1 MSESRPIEVGFRKP
15 PETPR
20 PGPTVRTEI
29 TSVTPDG
36 DARTRTD
43 EVATEE
49 PLEIR
54 VRHRGEEH
62 QVAVTMR
69 TPGNDFELAAGFLLS
84 EGMVRAR
91 EHIAKVSYCASGP
104 PEQLYNQV
112 TVELTN
118 GAPFDPA
125 EMQRNFYTTSS
136 CGVCGKASL
145 EAVRVQAAE
154 IADGPEVEHEI
165 FNTLPKK
172 LRARQRI
179 FERTGGLHAA
189 GLFDTNGELLLI
201 REDVGRHNA
210 VDKLLGK
217 LLMDGKVP
225 ARANILQVSGRTSFE
240 IIQKAAVAGI
250 PIVSAVSAPSSLAV
264 SLAQELGMTLVGFVR
279 GDSFNVY
286 AEPRRIRFARNS
298 APGVSRSASDHDG
311 AM

>member
-1 MSESRPIEVGFRKP
+1 MSESRPIDVGFRKP

-29 TSVTPDG
+29 VSVTPDG

-54 VRHRGEEH
+54 VRHRGHEH

-69 TPGNDFELAAGFLLS
+69 TPGNDFELATGFLYS
-84 EGMVRAR
+84 EGLIRTRTHVT
-91 EHIAKVSYCASGP
+91 KVSYCASGP

-112 TVELTN
+112 TVELTD
-118 GAPFDPA
+118 GAPFDPL

-145 EAVRVQAAE
+145 DAVRVQSDP
-154 IADGPEVEHEI
+154 IQDGPEVDHEI

-172 LRARQRI
+172 LRAGQRI

-189 GLFDTNGELLLI
+189 GLFDTNGELLLL

-210 VDKLLGK
+210 VDKLIGK
-217 LLMDGKVP
+217 LVMDGVVP
-225 ARANILQVSGRTSFE
+225 AKDRILQVSGRTSFE
-240 IIQKAAVAGI
+240 IMQKAATAGI
-250 PIVSAVSAPSSLAV
+250 PIVSAVSAPPSLAV
-264 SLAQELGMTLVGFVR
+264 ALADELNMTLIGFVR

-286 AEPRRIRFARNS
+286 AGPRRIRFARNS

>member
-15 PETPR
+15 PVTPR
-20 PGPTVRTEI
+20 PGPTVRTDI
-29 TSVTPDG
+29 TTVTPDG
-36 DARTRTD
+36 ASRARSD

-54 VRHRGEEH
+54 VRHRGAEH

-69 TPGNDFELAAGFLLS
+69 TPGNDFELAAGFLFS

-112 TVELTN
+112 TVELAN

-125 EMQRNFYTTSS
+125 QMQRNFYTTSS

-145 EAVRVQAAE
+145 DAVRVAIE
-154 IADGPEVEHEI
+154 PIPEGPEVEHEI
-165 FNTLPKK
+165 FGALPKK

-189 GLFDTNGELLLI
+189 GLFDPAGNLELI

-210 VDKLLGK
+210 VDKVLGK

-225 ARANILQVSGRTSFE
+225 ASKRILQVSGRTSFE
-240 IIQKAAVAGI
+240 IVQKAAVAGI

-264 SLAQELGMTLVGFVR
+264 SLAEELGMTLVGFVR

-286 AEPRRIRFARNS
+286 AGPRRIRLARSN
-298 APGVSRSASDHDG
+298 APGVSRSTSDHDG

>member
-1 MSESRPIEVGFRKP
+1 VSESRPIEVGFRKP

-29 TSVTPDG
+29 THVTPDA
-36 DARTRTD
+36 DARIRSD

-54 VRHRGEEH
+54 VQHRGHEH
-62 QVAVTMR
+62 RVAVTMR
-69 TPGNDFELAAGFLLS
+69 TPGNDFELATGFLFS
-84 EGMVRAR
+84 EGLIRAR
-91 EHIAKVSYCASGP
+91 THITKVSYCASGP

-112 TVELTN
+112 TVEMTDA
-118 GAPFDPA
+118 APFDPDQ
-125 EMQRNFYTTSS
+125 MQRNFYTTSS

-145 EAVRVQAAE
+145 DAVRVQAE
-154 IADGPEVEHEI
+154 PLADGPEVDHEI

-189 GLFDTNGELLLI
+189 GLFDVNGELLLL

-210 VDKLLGK
+210 VDKLIGK
-217 LLMDGKVP
+217 LVMDGAVP
-225 ARANILQVSGRTSFE
+225 AKDRILQVSGRTSFE
-240 IIQKAAVAGI
+240 IMQKAAVAGI

-264 SLAQELGMTLVGFVR
+264 GLAQEQNMTLVGFVR
-279 GDSFNVY
+279 GDSFNIY
-286 AEPRRIRFARNS
+286 AGPRRIRLARSN

>member
-29 TSVTPDG
+29 EQVMPDG
-36 DARTRTD
+36 ETRARSD

-54 VRHRGEEH
+54 VTHRGVEH
-62 QVAVTMR
+62 RVAVTMR
-69 TPGNDFELAAGFLLS
+69 TPGNDFELAIGFLFS
-84 EGMVRAR
+84 EGMIRNR
-91 EHIAKVSYCASGP
+91 EDFAKISYCASGP

-112 TVELTN
+112 TVDLTV
-118 GAPFDPA
+118 GAPFDP
-125 EMQRNFYTTSS
+125 EQMQRNFYTTSS

-145 EAVRVQAAE
+145 EAVKVQCPLLP
-154 IADGPEVEHEI
+154 DGPEVDHEV
-165 FNTLPKK
+165 FSALPKK

-189 GLFDTNGELLLI
+189 GLFDAQGELKLL

-210 VDKLLGK
+210 VDKVIGK
-217 LLMDGKVP
+217 LVMDGKVP
-225 ARANILQVSGRTSFE
+225 ASNQILQVSGRTSFE
-240 IIQKAAVAGI
+240 IVQKAAVAGI

-264 SLAQELGMTLVGFVR
+264 SLAEELKMTLVGFVR

-286 AEPRRIRFARNS
+286 AGPRRIRFARKN